1 MDASMHSQ
9 LRANALDIVTQYRVC
24 DLQALLDYARLSRQ
38 GNKRELFQ
46 RCKLLISSYLTTQ
59 LAGKIQQINQ
69 ARVNS
74 SRAFTSSRT
83 FSSQQVR
90 PAPIALPTPSL
101 PPATENLPPANRVQ
115 YVPLPFFDKIRTIEC
130 VNVPV
135 DCTKFSPLRF
145 TLTDFDAELILKSLA
160 KVFLR
165 IAPTLDTE
173 RHNDVLP
180 PYLFVQCN
188 VSLLLESNGT
198 RHGYS
203 RVKPC

>member
-1 MDASMHSQ
+1 MEASLHTQ

-46 RCKLLISSYLTTQ
+46 RCKLLVSSYLTPQ

-74 SRAFTSSRT
+74 SRTLTTSRA
-83 FSSQQVR
+83 FSSQLAR
-90 PAPIALPTPSL
+90 STPIALPSPSL
-101 PPATENLPPANRVQ
+101 PPATDILLPATRVQ

-135 DCTKFSPLRF
+135 DWTKFSPLRF
-145 TLTDFDAELILKSLA
+145 TLTDFDAELLLKGLA

-165 IAPTLDTE
+165 IGPTLDTE

-188 VSLLLESNGT
+188 VSLTL
-198 RHGYS
+198 
-203 RVKPC
+203 